1 VSGTDAT
8 IDRRF
13 LSAMVAVALVVSVG
27 QAHGSYISNDERVE
41 AQAELSVQNT
51 FQHNDAHSIEW
62 VQDRNEIKAGLR
74 YFLVPVDQD
83 LFGILHRPRLSI
95 QYRGR
100 YDSVY
105 DVRDVYQRRGF
116 NRDDYRF
123 PEGEYP
129 REMYFD
135 GEFVHPLDWLSFR
148 IGRQQ
153 VVWGEADLFRSL
165 DVINPLRLDQN
176 GLIGERFDDYREP
189 LLIAKF
195 LARLGDLPLLSN
207 AALEFFYSPNSQ
219 PLTDHAI
226 VSEGFRETMA
236 DNICLTA
243 SAFTLGLSEG
253 QTEGPAHF
261 FSCRRPTALPF
272 NRTRSP
278 WEISRVGPYATDA
291 ASFAVTGPGRS
302 ATRPPPPA
310 QDQCR
315 FGVGLNG
322 GCGDFMYGIN
332 DGWPRSWLSLNSS
345 MAGVRLFGQTFE
357 GLDVSFDYIFKR
369 TEVPGT
375 SLSVSDLFCPQGDR
389 DGGLGNPVTCRSD
402 GGANPRPSLLAAA
415 VTAAAPNPIT
425 NPIEANGFTRGI
437 NQQVRDCIAGKPEI
451 IFASLHGMTPFSSS
465 GALDLGNATRKGV
478 NGFTGCEKTGFWYP
492 WTHILGTT
500 ATYNDNRYT
509 GFIWRL
515 EESYSTREPRANH
528 PPLAADRSGQFPDAD
543 DFASHLKRDTGVW
556 RSMIGF
562 DYLRSITSAGRLPSF
577 VRSMSFPRSLLT
589 DQWFFTF
596 QFFDEYYTNVRRT
609 IGLLDSP
616 TDRQQQFNPTLTY
629 VMTGFFANDRFR
641 PFIAAG
647 YDVNASFPVTWVQG
661 EYFLTPRLSMK
672 VADIEYMGSSHA
684 ESYLFLNKYA
694 DRDTFFVKLTYFLL

>member
-1 VSGTDAT
+1 MGERVGMGRWRAVVVG
-8 IDRRF
+8 
-13 LSAMVAVALVVSVG
+13 VAALAAVRA
-27 QAHGSYISNDERVE
+27 QASYISNDERVE
-41 AQAELSVQNT
+41 AQAEMSVQGT
-51 FQHNDAHSIEW
+51 MQHNDSHNIEA
-62 VQDRNEIKAGLR
+62 VQERNEVKLGLR

-83 LFGILHRPRLSI
+83 LLGILHRPRLSI

-100 YDSVY
+100 YDSIY
-105 DVRDVYQRRGF
+105 DIRDKYQRLGF

-135 GEFVHPLDWLSFR
+135 AEFVHPLDWLSFR

-165 DVINPLRLDQN
+165 DVVNPLRLDQN

-195 LARLGDLPLLSN
+195 LARLGDLPFLSN

-226 VSEGFRETMA
+226 VSEAFRESVS

-243 SAFTLGLSEG
+243 SAFTLTSPQG
-253 QTEGPAHF
+253 TREGPAHF
-261 FSCRRPTALPF
+261 FQCRRPQALPF
-272 NRTRSP
+272 NRVRSP
-278 WEISRVGPYATDA
+278 WEISRVGAYATEA
-291 ASFAVTGPGRS
+291 ANHATTGPG
-302 ATRPPPPA
+302 PG
-310 QDQCR
+310 CK

-322 GCGDFMYGIN
+322 GCGDFVYGIN
-332 DGWPRSWLSLNSS
+332 DGWPRSWLSLESS
-345 MAGVRLFGQTFE
+345 MAGIRLFGQTFE

-375 SLSVSDLFCPQGDR
+375 SLSVGDLFCPAGDPE
-389 DGGLGNPVTCRSD
+389 GLVTIRGLPVTPLSP
-402 GGANPRPSLLAAA
+402 GGALSGSVLCNNGGSTPNPRPSLLANAIL
-415 VTAAAPNPIT
+415 AAASPLA
-425 NPIEANGFTRGI
+425 ANGFTTGI
-437 NQQVRDCIAGKPEI
+437 NKQVRDCIAKHPEI
-451 IFASLHGMTPFSSS
+451 IFASLHGMTPYSSS
-465 GALDLGNATRKGV
+465 GALDMGNATNTGV

-492 WTHILGTT
+492 WTHIIGTT

-528 PPLAADRSGQFPDAD
+528 PPLAADRSGQFPNAD

-562 DYLRSITSAGRLPSF
+562 DYLRSITSAGRLPSAI
-577 VRSMSFPRSLLT
+577 RSVGIARSLLT

-596 QFFDEYYTNVRRT
+596 QFFNEYYTNVRRT

-616 TDRQQQFNPTLTY
+616 TDRQQQFNPVLTY
-629 VMTGFFANDRFR
+629 VMTGFFNNDRLR

-647 YDVNASFPVTWVQG
+647 YDVNAKFPVTWVQA
-661 EYFLTPRLSMK
+661 EYFVNPKLSVK
-672 VADIEYMGSSHA
+672 IGDIEYMGSSHA
-684 ESYLFLNKYA
+684 ESFLFLNKYA
-694 DRDTFFVKLTYFLL
+694 DRDTFFVKATYFLL